1 LATVFTEVST
11 RASFPDMEA
20 EMRRFWK
27 DRDIFARSVKQ
38 REGRPPFVFYEGPPT
53 ANGLP
58 GIHHVLARA
67 LKDLFPRY
75 KTMKGFYSERKG
87 GWDTHGLPVE
97 IEVEKQLKLNGK
109 QDIERFGVEAFNKLC
124 RESVFKYI
132 NEWAEMTEQM
142 GYWVDLEHA
151 YRTYDTSYMES
162 VWWVL
167 KQLWDKELLYEGFK
181 VVPYCPHDQTPLSS
195 HELGLPGGYRDDVED
210 PSVYVKFELE
220 DEPNTYFLAWTTTPW
235 TLPGNVALAVGL
247 NIPYVRVRQGNEH
260 YILAKARLSILE
272 GQYQIEDD
280 VDAKSLLGKRYK
292 PLYEYLIPD
301 KPAFFVVDADFVS
314 TADGTGIVHTA
325 AAYGVDDLEL
335 ALKKDIP
342 VRHVV
347 DLQGRFRPEVTPFA
361 GLFVKKADPKIV
373 EDLTKRGLMYRA
385 ETIRHTYPFCWRC
398 GNPLIYYAV
407 TSWFVKTTAV
417 KDQMIR
423 NNNAI
428 NWVPAYIKTGRMGN
442 WLESLVDWSLSRW
455 RFWGTPLPVWKCEQC
470 DDRRC
475 VGSVAE
481 LGLTLEADLHRPYID
496 RVTLPCEKCA
506 GVMRRVPDLIDV
518 WFDSGAMPMAQFHY
532 PFENQDVFKA
542 RFPADF
548 IAEGLDQTRGWFFS
562 LLAESTMLFDE
573 SAYKNVICTNLV
585 LDKQGRKMSKSL
597 KNTVDPVEIMSK
609 FGADATRWYFYASV
623 AVGNEYRF
631 DPSGVQDVV
640 RRFLLILWN
649 SYAFF
654 TNYARLDGFEP
665 GGEPM
670 PLAERAL
677 LDRWLLAELAALTKD
692 VEGALDAYDPNA
704 SARRLEAFVLDLST
718 WYVRRSR
725 RRFWKPGTDADKR
738 SAYQTLYQVLVSL
751 TQLLAPFMPFVSETI
766 YQNLAAGKGGQSE
779 SVHLS
784 DWPVPAAEWRDDEL
798 RQQMS
803 VVRRLVAAG
812 LAARNAAGIKVR
824 QPLLA
829 VTISEKRL
837 NPELETILLEEL
849 NIKAARYQGEGGGLT
864 LDTEIS
870 PELKLEGLARDLVR
884 KIQELRKQ
892 SGFAVEDR
900 IRLFYE
906 GDGILA
912 EALEHWR
919 DYIATETLAVAVAR
933 GEAPDGAS
941 TETLQIEG
949 HDLKVSVVRVAAR

>member
-1 LATVFTEVST
+1 MATVFTEVST

-20 EMRRFWK
+20 EVRRFWK

-67 LKDLFPRY
+67 MKDLFPRY
-75 KTMKGFYSERKG
+75 KTMRGFYSERKG

-109 QDIERFGVEAFNKLC
+109 QDIERYGVEAFNKLC

-142 GYWVDLEHA
+142 GFWVDLEHA
-151 YRTYDTSYMES
+151 YRTYDTSYMET

-181 VVPYCPHDQTPLSS
+181 VVPYCPRDMTPLSS
-195 HELGLPGGYRDDVED
+195 HELGLPGGYKDDVED
-210 PSVYVKFELE
+210 PSVYVKFRLE
-220 DEPNTYFLAWTTTPW
+220 DEPKTYFLAWTTTPW

-247 NIPYVRVRQGNEH
+247 DIPYVRVRQGDEH
-260 YILAKARLSILE
+260 YILAKARLSMLQGE
-272 GQYQIEDD
+272 YEIEAE
-280 VDAKSLLGKRYK
+280 VDAKSLLGKRYQ
-292 PLYEYLIPD
+292 PLYEYLLPD

-314 TADGTGIVHTA
+314 TEDGTGIVHTA
-325 AAYGVDDLEL
+325 AAYGVDDLDL
-335 ALKKDIP
+335 ALRKGIP

-361 GLFVKKADPKIV
+361 GLFVKKADPKII
-373 EDLTKRGLMYRA
+373 EDLTARGLMYRA

-398 GNPLIYYAV
+398 GSPLLYYAV
-407 TSWFVKTTAV
+407 TSWFIKTTAV
-417 KDQMIR
+417 KDQLIR

-455 RFWGTPLPVWKCEQC
+455 RYWGTPLPVWKCEQC

-496 RVTLPCEKCA
+496 RVTLPCEKCG
-506 GVMRRVPDLIDV
+506 GVMRRVADLIDV

-532 PFENQDVFKA
+532 PFENEDVFKA

-562 LLAESTMLFDE
+562 LLAESTMLFDQP
-573 SAYKNVICTNLV
+573 AYKNVICTNLV

-597 KNTVDPVEIMSK
+597 KNTVDPIEIMSK
-609 FGADATRWYFYASV
+609 FGADATRWYFYAAV

-631 DPSGVQDVV
+631 DISAVQDVV

-649 SYAFF
+649 TYAFF
-654 TNYARLDGFEP
+654 ANYARLDGFQP

-670 PLAERAL
+670 PLAERAM
-677 LDRWLLAELAALTKD
+677 LDRWLLAELAAVTKD
-692 VEGALDAYDPNA
+692 VEGALDAYDPNS

-725 RRFWKPGTDADKR
+725 RRFWKSESDADKR
-738 SAYQTLYQVLVSL
+738 SAYQTLYQVMVALS
-751 TQLLAPFMPFVSETI
+751 QMLAPFMPFISETI
-766 YQNLAAGKGGQSE
+766 YQNLAAGQKGQPE
-779 SVHLS
+779 SVHLT
-784 DWPVPAAEWRDDEL
+784 DWPTAKPEWDDDEL
-798 RQQMS
+798 RRQMTA
-803 VVRRLVAAG
+803 VRRLVVTG

-824 QPLLA
+824 QPLRA
-829 VTISEKRL
+829 VTIAEKPL
-837 NPELETILLEEL
+837 KPELESILLEEL

-900 IRLFYE
+900 IRLFYD

-912 EALEHWR
+912 EALERWR
-919 DYIATETLAVAVAR
+919 DYIATETLALAVAR
-933 GEAPDGAS
+933 GAAPDGAS

-949 HDLKVSVVRVAAR
+949 HELKVSVVRVAAR

>member
-1 LATVFTEVST
+1 MFQEVST
-11 RASFPDMEA
+11 RADFPGMEW
-20 EMRRFWK
+20 EVRRFWK
-27 DRDIFARSVKQ
+27 ERDIFRRSVKQ
-38 REGRPPFVFYEGPPT
+38 REGRPAFVFYEGPPT

-67 LKDLFPRY
+67 MKDLFPRY
-75 KTMKGFYSERKG
+75 KTMRGFYSERKG

-109 QDIERFGVEAFNKLC
+109 QDIERYGVEAFNKLC

-142 GYWVDLEHA
+142 GFWVDLEHA

-162 VWWVL
+162 VWWIL
-167 KQLWDKELLYEGFK
+167 KQLWDKGLLYEGFK
-181 VVPYCPHDQTPLSS
+181 VVPYCPHDMTPLSS
-195 HELGLPGGYRDDVED
+195 HELGLPGGYKDDVED

-247 NIPYVRVRQGNEH
+247 DIPYVRVRQGNEH
-260 YILAKARLSILE
+260 YILAKARLSILQ
-272 GQYQIEDD
+272 GDYQVEAD

-314 TADGTGIVHTA
+314 TEDGTGIVHTA

-335 ALKKDIP
+335 ALQKGIP

-361 GLFVKKADPKIV
+361 GLFVKKADPKII

-407 TSWFVKTTAV
+407 TSWFIKTTAV

-428 NWVPAYIKTGRMGN
+428 NWIPPYIKTGRMGN

-455 RFWGTPLPVWKCEQC
+455 RFWGTPLPVWKCEKC

-496 RVTLPCEKCA
+496 RVTLPCEKCD
-506 GVMRRVPDLIDV
+506 GEMRRVPDLIDV
-518 WFDSGAMPMAQFHY
+518 WFDSGAMPLAQYHY
-532 PFENQDVFKA
+532 PFENEDVFKA

-562 LLAESTMLFDE
+562 LLAEATMLFDQ
-573 SAYKNVICTNLV
+573 SSYKNVICTNLV

-597 KNTVDPVEIMSK
+597 KNTVDPTEIMSK

-631 DPSGVQDVV
+631 DPSAVQDVV

-649 SYAFF
+649 TYYFF

-665 GGEPM
+665 GGEPV
-670 PLAERAL
+670 PVAKRAL
-677 LDRWLLAELAALTKD
+677 LDRWLLAELAAVIKD
-692 VEGALDAYDPNA
+692 VEGALDAYDPNS

-725 RRFWKPGTDADKR
+725 RRFWKSESDADKR
-738 SAYQTLYQVLVSL
+738 SAYQTLYQVMVALS
-751 TQLLAPFMPFVSETI
+751 QMLAPFMPFISETI
-766 YQNLAAGKGGQSE
+766 YRNLAAEKNGQPD
-779 SVHLS
+779 SVHLTNWPAAGS
-784 DWPVPAAEWRDDEL
+784 DWVNDEL
-798 RQQMS
+798 RNEMS
-803 VVRRLVAAG
+803 RVRRIVAGG
-812 LAARNAAGIKVR
+812 LAARNAEGIKVR
-824 QPLLA
+824 QPLREI
-829 VTISEKRL
+829 VIGGPRL
-837 NPELETILLEEL
+837 DPELETILLEEL
-849 NIKAARYQGEGGGLT
+849 NIKQARYAGEAGEVA
-864 LDTEIS
+864 LDTEIN
-870 PELKLEGLARDLVR
+870 EDLKLEGLARDLVR

-900 IRLFYE
+900 IRLFYQ

-912 EALEHWR
+912 EALERWR

-941 TETLQIEG
+941 TETLRIEG
-949 HDLKVSVVRVAAR
+949 HDLTVSVVRVATR

>member
-1 LATVFTEVST
+1 MFQEVST
-11 RASFPDMEA
+11 RADFPAMEKDV
-20 EMRRFWK
+20 RWFWK
-27 DRDIFARSVKQ
+27 EKDIFKRSVEQ
-38 REGRPPFVFYEGPPT
+38 REGRPSFVFYEGPPT

-67 LKDLFPRY
+67 IKDLFPRY
-75 KTMKGFYSERKG
+75 KTMRGFYSERKG

-109 QDIERFGVEAFNKLC
+109 QDIERYGVEAFNKLC
-124 RESVFKYI
+124 RDSVFKYI
-132 NEWAEMTEQM
+132 NEWAQMTEQM
-142 GYWVDLEHA
+142 GFWVDLEHA
-151 YRTYDTSYMES
+151 YRTYDTTYIES
-162 VWWVL
+162 VWWIL

-181 VVPYCPHDQTPLSS
+181 VVPYCPHDMTPLSS
-195 HELGLPGGYRDDVED
+195 HELGLPGGYKDDVED
-210 PSVYVKFELE
+210 PSVYVKFQLE
-220 DEPNTYFLAWTTTPW
+220 DEPSTYFLAWTTTPW

-247 NIPYVRVRQGNEH
+247 DIPYVRVRQGKER
-260 YILAKARLSILE
+260 YILARARLSILQGDYE
-272 GQYQIEDD
+272 VEAD
-280 VDAKSLLGKRYK
+280 VDAQSLLGKRYK
-292 PLYEYLIPD
+292 PLYEYLVPD

-314 TADGTGIVHTA
+314 TEDGTGIVHTA

-335 ALKKDIP
+335 ALEKNIP

-347 DLQGRFRPEVTPFA
+347 DLQGRFRPEVEPFA
-361 GLFVKKADPKIV
+361 GLFVKKADPKII
-373 EDLTKRGLMYRA
+373 EDLQTRGLMYRA

-407 TSWFVKTTAV
+407 TSWFIKTTAV

-428 NWVPAYIKTGRMGN
+428 NWIPEYIKAGRMGN
-442 WLESLVDWSLSRW
+442 WLETLVDWSLSRW
-455 RFWGTPLPVWKCEQC
+455 RFWGTPLPVWKCEKC
-470 DDRRC
+470 DQRRC

-481 LGLTLEADLHRPYID
+481 LGLTVDSDLHRPYID
-496 RVTLPCEKCA
+496 RVTLVCEKCA

-518 WFDSGAMPMAQFHY
+518 WFDSGSMPVAQFHY

-562 LLAESTMLFDE
+562 LLAIATMLFDR
-573 SAYKNVICTNLV
+573 SSYKTVICHNLV

-597 KNTVDPVEIMSK
+597 KNTVDPFDIMSK
-609 FGADATRWYFYASV
+609 FGADATRWYFYSSV

-631 DPSGVQDVV
+631 DPAAVQDVV

-654 TNYARLDGFEP
+654 ANYARLDGFEP
-665 GGEPM
+665 NAVPV
-670 PLAERAL
+670 AERAL
-677 LDRWLLAELAALTKD
+677 LDRWLLAELSAVIKD
-692 VEGALDAYDPNA
+692 VESALDGYDPTT

-725 RRFWKPGTDADKR
+725 RRFWKSESDADKR
-738 SAYQTLYQVLVSL
+738 SAYQTLYEVLLATV
-751 TQLLAPFMPFVSETI
+751 TLLAPFMPFVTETI
-766 YQNLAAGKGGQSE
+766 YRNLKAADLPD
-779 SVHLS
+779 SVHLT
-784 DWPVPAAEWRDDEL
+784 DWPTAPAEWANDDLRRDMA
-798 RQQMS
+798 R
-803 VVRRLVAAG
+803 VRRVVASG

-824 QPLLA
+824 QPLRQIVIGGSA
-829 VTISEKRL
+829 L

-849 NIKAARYQGEGGGLT
+849 NIKAAKYEGEDGAVT
-864 LDTEIS
+864 LDTEIN
-870 PELKLEGLARDLVR
+870 EDLKLEGLARDLVR

-900 IRLFYE
+900 IRLFYD
-906 GDGILA
+906 GDGLLA
-912 EALEHWR
+912 QALERWR

-933 GEAPDGAS
+933 GAAPDGAS
-941 TETLQIEG
+941 TERLQIEG
-949 HDLKVSVVRVAAR
+949 NDLTVSVVRVAGR

>member
-1 LATVFTEVST
+1 MFAEVST

-20 EMRRFWK
+20 EVRRFWK

-38 REGRPPFVFYEGPPT
+38 REGKPPFVFYEGPPT

-58 GIHHVLARA
+58 GIHQVLARA
-67 LKDLFPRY
+67 MKDLFPRY
-75 KTMKGFYSERKG
+75 KTMRGFYSERKG

-109 QDIERFGVEAFNKLC
+109 QDIERYGVEAFNKLC

-142 GYWVDLEHA
+142 GFWVDLEHA
-151 YRTYDTSYMES
+151 YRTYDTSYMET
-162 VWWVL
+162 VWWIL

-181 VVPYCPHDQTPLSS
+181 VVPYCPHDMTPLSS
-195 HELGLPGGYRDDVED
+195 HELGLPGGYKDDVED

-220 DEPNTYFLAWTTTPW
+220 DEPKTYFLAWTTTPW

-247 NIPYVRVRQGNEH
+247 DIPYVRVRQGNEH
-260 YILAKARLSILE
+260 YILARARLSMLQGDYE
-272 GQYQIEDD
+272 VEAD

-292 PLYEYLIPD
+292 PLYEYLLPD

-314 TADGTGIVHTA
+314 TQDGTGIVHTA
-325 AAYGVDDLEL
+325 AAYGVDDLDL
-335 ALKKDIP
+335 ALRKGIP

-361 GLFVKKADPKIV
+361 GLFVKKADPKII
-373 EDLTKRGLMYRA
+373 EDLTSRGLMYRA

-398 GNPLIYYAV
+398 GSPLLYYAV
-407 TSWFVKTTAV
+407 TSWFIKTTAV

-455 RFWGTPLPVWKCEQC
+455 RYWGTPLPVWKCEKC

-475 VGSVAE
+475 IGSVAE

-496 RVTLPCEKCA
+496 RVTLPCEKCG

-562 LLAESTMLFDE
+562 LLAEGTMLFDQ

-597 KNTVDPVEIMSK
+597 KNTVDPIEIMSK

-631 DPSGVQDVV
+631 DISAVQDVV

-649 SYAFF
+649 TYYFF

-665 GGEPM
+665 GGEAVPVKQ
-670 PLAERAL
+670 RAV
-677 LDRWLLAELAALTKD
+677 LDRWLLAELAAVMKD
-692 VEGALDAYDPNA
+692 VEGALDAYDPNS

-725 RRFWKPGTDADKR
+725 RRFWKSESDADKR
-738 SAYQTLYQVLVSL
+738 SAYQTLYQVMVALS
-751 TQLLAPFMPFVSETI
+751 QMLAPFMPFISETI
-766 YQNLAAGKGGQSE
+766 YQNLAAGQKGQPE
-779 SVHLS
+779 SVHLT
-784 DWPVPAAEWRDDEL
+784 DWPAAKPEWDDDEL
-798 RQQMS
+798 RRQMAA
-803 VVRRLVAAG
+803 VRRLVVTG

-824 QPLLA
+824 QPLGA
-829 VTISEKRL
+829 VTIAEKPL
-837 NPELETILLEEL
+837 NPELESILLEEL

-900 IRLFYE
+900 IRLFYD

-912 EALEHWR
+912 EALERWR

-933 GEAPDGAS
+933 GAAPDGAS

-949 HDLKVSVVRVAAR
+949 HDLKVSVVRVAAH

>member
-1 LATVFTEVST
+1 MFAEVST
-11 RASFPDMEA
+11 RAGFPEMEL
-20 EMRRFWK
+20 EVLRFWK
-27 DRDIFARSVKQ
+27 ERDIFHKSLTQ
-38 REGRPPFVFYEGPPT
+38 REGRPAFVFYEGPPT
-53 ANGLP
+53 ANNPP
-58 GIHHVLARA
+58 GIHHVLSRA

-75 KTMKGFYSERKG
+75 KTMRGYYVERKA

-97 IEVEKQLKLNGK
+97 IEVEKQLKLTGK
-109 QDIERFGVEAFNKLC
+109 QDIEKFGIEAFNKLC

-132 NEWAEMTEQM
+132 DQFADVTERM
-142 GYWVDLEHA
+142 GYWVDLDKA
-151 YRTYDTSYMES
+151 YRTLDTTYMES
-162 VWWVL
+162 VWWIL
-167 KQLWDKELLYEGFK
+167 KQLWDKQLLFQGFK
-181 VVPYCPHDQTPLSS
+181 VVPYCPRDQTPLSS
-195 HELGLPGGYRDDVED
+195 HELAQGYRDDVED

-220 DEPNTYFLAWTTTPW
+220 DEPKTYFLAWTTTPW

-247 NIPYVRVRQGNEH
+247 DIPYVRVRQGDEH
-260 YILAKARLSILE
+260 YILAKARLSILQGE
-272 GQYQIEDD
+272 YEIEAEI
-280 VDAKSLLGKRYK
+280 DAKSLLGKRYK

-314 TADGTGIVHTA
+314 TEDGTGIVHTA
-325 AAYGVDDLEL
+325 AAYGVDDLDL
-335 ALKKDIP
+335 SLKKGIP
-342 VRHVV
+342 VRHVI
-347 DLQGRFRPEVTPFA
+347 DLAGRFRPEVRPFA
-361 GLFVKKADPKIV
+361 GLFVKKADPKII
-373 EDLTKRGLMYRA
+373 EDLTQRGLMYRA

-398 GNPLIYYAV
+398 GTPLLYYAL
-407 TSWFVKTTAV
+407 TSWFIKTTAV
-417 KDQMIR
+417 KDQLLR
-423 NNNAI
+423 NNSVV
-428 NWVPAYIKTGRMGN
+428 NWVPPHIGPGRMGN
-442 WLESLVDWSLSRW
+442 WLETLVDWSLSRW
-455 RFWGTPLPVWKCEQC
+455 RYWGTPLPVWVCEKCDE
-470 DDRRC
+470 RRC
-475 VGSVAE
+475 IGSVAE
-481 LGLTLEADLHRPYID
+481 LGLTVNDDLHRPYID
-496 RVTLPCEKCA
+496 RVTLPCEKCD
-506 GVMRRVPDLIDV
+506 GTMHRVPDLIDV
-518 WFDSGAMPMAQFHY
+518 WFDSGSMPMAQYHY
-532 PFENQDVFKA
+532 PFENQELFKV

-562 LLAESTMLFDE
+562 LLAIGTMLYDQPAF
-573 SAYKNVICTNLV
+573 KNVIVNGTV

-597 KNTVDPVEIMSK
+597 KNSVDPMEVMSK
-609 FGADATRWYFYASV
+609 FGADATRWYFFSAV
-623 AVGNEYRF
+623 AIGNDYRF
-631 DPSGVQDVV
+631 DLPAVQDVI

-649 SYAFF
+649 TYGFF
-654 TNYARLDGFEP
+654 ANYARLDGFDP
-665 GGEPM
+665 QAPAV
-670 PLAERAL
+670 PVRQRAL
-677 LDRWLLAELAALTKD
+677 LDRWLLAELAVTIAD
-692 VEGALDAYDPNA
+692 VEKAMEAYDPPTA
-704 SARRLEAFVLDLST
+704 ARRLEAFVLDLST

-725 RRFWKPGTDADKR
+725 RRFWKSESDADKR

-766 YQNLAAGKGGQSE
+766 YQNLAAGKGGQPE

-784 DWPVPAAEWRDDEL
+784 DWPVPATDWRDDEL
-798 RQQMS
+798 RQQMA
-803 VVRRLVAAG
+803 VVRRLVATG
-812 LAARNAAGIKVR
+812 LAARNTAGIKVR

-829 VTISEKRL
+829 VTMAEKRL

-912 EALEHWR
+912 ESLERWR

-933 GEAPDGAS
+933 GEGPDGAS

>member
-1 LATVFTEVST
+1 MFQEVST
-11 RASFPDMEA
+11 RANFPEMEKDV
-20 EMRRFWK
+20 RRFWK
-27 DRDIFARSVKQ
+27 EKDIFNRSVKQ
-38 REGRPPFVFYEGPPT
+38 REGRPFFVFYEGPPT

-67 LKDLFPRY
+67 MKDLFPRY
-75 KTMKGFYSERKG
+75 KTMRGFYAERKG

-109 QDIERFGVEAFNKLC
+109 QDIERYGVEAFNKLC

-142 GYWVDLEHA
+142 GFWVDLEHA
-151 YRTYDTSYMES
+151 YRTYDTPYMES
-162 VWWVL
+162 VWWTL
-167 KQLWDKELLYEGFK
+167 KQLWDKQLLYEGFK
-181 VVPYCPHDQTPLSS
+181 VVPYCPHDMTPLSS
-195 HELGLPGGYRDDVED
+195 HELGLPGGYKDDVED
-210 PSVYVKFELE
+210 PSVYVKFALE

-247 NIPYVRVRQGNEH
+247 DIPYVRVRQGGEH
-260 YILAKARLSILE
+260 YILAKARLSILQGDYEIE
-272 GQYQIEDD
+272 GD
-280 VDAKSLLGKRYK
+280 VDPKSLLGKRYK

-314 TADGTGIVHTA
+314 TEDGTGIVHTA

-335 ALKKDIP
+335 ALQKGIP

-361 GLFVKKADPKIV
+361 GLFVKKADPKII

-407 TSWFVKTTAV
+407 TSWFIKTTAV

-428 NWVPAYIKTGRMGN
+428 NWIPPYIKTGRMGN
-442 WLESLVDWSLSRW
+442 WLETLVDWSLSRW
-455 RFWGTPLPVWKCEQC
+455 RFWGTPLPVWKCEKC

-496 RVTLPCEKCA
+496 RVTLPCEKCD

-518 WFDSGAMPMAQFHY
+518 WFDSGAMPVAQYHY

-562 LLAESTMLFDE
+562 LLAEATMLFDQ
-573 SAYKNVICTNLV
+573 SSYKNVICTNLV

-597 KNTVDPVEIMSK
+597 KNTVDPIEIMSK
-609 FGADATRWYFYASV
+609 YGADATRWYFYASV

-631 DPSGVQDVV
+631 DPSAVQDVV

-649 SYAFF
+649 TYYFF

-665 GGEPM
+665 GREPV
-670 PLAERAL
+670 PVAQRAL
-677 LDRWLLAELAALTKD
+677 LDRWLLAELAAVMKD
-692 VEGALDAYDPNA
+692 VEGALDAYDPNS

-725 RRFWKPGTDADKR
+725 RRFWKSESDADKR
-738 SAYQTLYQVLVSL
+738 SAYQTLYQVMVALS
-751 TQLLAPFMPFVSETI
+751 QMLAPFMPFISETI
-766 YQNLAAGKGGQSE
+766 YRNLAAEKNGQPD
-779 SVHLS
+779 SVHLTNWPVAGS
-784 DWPVPAAEWRDDEL
+784 DWVNDEL
-798 RQQMS
+798 RNEMS
-803 VVRRLVAAG
+803 RVRRIVAGG
-812 LAARNAAGIKVR
+812 LAARNAEGIKVR
-824 QPLLA
+824 QPLREI
-829 VTISEKRL
+829 VIGGPRL
-837 NPELETILLEEL
+837 DPELETILLEEL
-849 NIKAARYQGEGGGLT
+849 NIKQARYAGEAGDVT
-864 LDTEIS
+864 LDTEINE
-870 PELKLEGLARDLVR
+870 ELKLEGLARDLVR

-892 SGFAVEDR
+892 SGFAIEDR
-900 IRLFYE
+900 IRLFYQ

-912 EALEHWR
+912 EALERWR

-941 TETLQIEG
+941 TETLKIEG
-949 HDLKVSVVRVAAR
+949 HDLTVSVVRVAAR